1 MGFSKM
7 EVEQKG
13 EVNRAAAQSFR
24 GEKKRKMI
32 GTAVVNSVCK
42 QQKVDFLGYSPE
54 FMRGKLFSKT

>member
-1 MGFSKM
+1 LSK
-7 EVEQKG
+7 KG

-24 GEKKRKMI
+24 GEKKRKI
-32 GTAVVNSVCK
+32 KLGAVVNSVCK